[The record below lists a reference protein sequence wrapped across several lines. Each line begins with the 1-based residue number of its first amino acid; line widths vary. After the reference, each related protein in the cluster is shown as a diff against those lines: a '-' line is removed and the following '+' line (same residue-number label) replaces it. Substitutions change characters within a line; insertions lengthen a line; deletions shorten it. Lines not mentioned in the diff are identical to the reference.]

1 MDINVLSQLHNKDTK
16 KKTNIFYFFS
26 VLVKN
31 TEDLNNPALKGS
43 SDVYLGLSTTMAMTR
58 EREGKKVRF
67 DRFGKER
74 KKGQTD
80 KNKNKGKIVIGDQVN

>member
-43 SDVYLGLSTTMAMTR
+43 SDVYLGLSTTMAMTDFAR
-58 EREGKKVRF
+58 KEKKDRLTRMGTKRRCNVRS
-67 DRFGKER
+67 DSYYYY
-74 KKGQTD
+74 
-80 KNKNKGKIVIGDQVN
+80 